1 MNLTLTVHWV
11 RRILYW
17 GYARSDI
24 FIFFCIFFRFFFYLV
39 LWHHTGYALL
49 YKDLS
54 VYPHR
59 CVAQQRVPPGCRA
72 KIQTRNLPCG
82 RLVRYQ
88 LSYATPPTELR
99 HTPNRATPH
108 PYWAT
113 PHPWLSYTTPLL
125 RYATP
130 LDIEC
135 ALGQANFTLRVRPV
149 WHNLYWGYAWSDEF
163 YIEGTP
169 VRQILHWGYARSDK
183 FYTEGTPSFRGPEN
197 PPKNDVWVLQMD
209 KILKKNN
216 CRPGVLSI
224 VAEPI
229 FGYEIS
235 NISAKSK
242 EKQKVFFIHTQGS
255 WI

>member
-1 MNLTLTVHWV
+1 MRVHPVRRSLHWGYAQSNIIYIEGPPGQMNFTLTVRWV

-24 FIFFCIFFRFFFYLV
+24 YIFFLYFWGFFYIV

-72 KIQTRNLPCG
+72 KIQTLNLPCG

-88 LSYATPPTELR
+88 LSYATPPTELC
-99 HTPNRATPH
+99 HIPNRATPH

-113 PHPWLSYTTPLL
+113 PHPWLSYATPLL
-125 RYATP
+125 SYATP

-135 ALGQANFTLRVRPV
+135 ALGQANFTLKVRPN
-149 WHNLYWGYAWSDEF
+149 WHNLYWGYAQSDEF

-169 VRQILHWGYARSDK
+169 GQTNFTLRVRRVRQILHWGYAKFQRSRKSPKTMSGYFRWTK
-183 FYTEGTPSFRGPEN
+183 FWKKIIDSYRGN
-197 PPKNDVWVLQMD
+197 
-209 KILKKNN
+209 
-216 CRPGVLSI
+216 LS
-224 VAEPI
+224 
-229 FGYEIS
+229 
-235 NISAKSK
+235 
-242 EKQKVFFIHTQGS
+242 
-255 WI
+255 